1 MSRELAP
8 IYIEIENYEKSIKID
23 KLVLRKITD
32 KEREKI
38 FGIKDV
44 KKENN
49 SYSFNQT
56 KSDFLVKD
64 DFTSNHI
71 KFTNFILESDE
82 DNYLAKNLRSLL
94 LAFNLYTEGRVDAP
108 YQIAKNG
115 VLYDMQTRS
124 YKGNKLVIDSNEIK
138 EVEDIFKLILKNKYE
153 KLTLLLERFRGT
165 YFANLRDENIFI
177 ELMSIIESLL
187 DIGNSELSYR
197 LSLYTSYLLKN
208 KCNYEISFKRV
219 KDLYNIRSKLIHQ
232 GVLKEG
238 LNKSDLITLRRSV
251 SNLLLLALKEM
262 KQIKNVEIDIKKK
275 LDVN

>member
-1 MSRELAP
+1 
-8 IYIEIENYEKSIKID
+8 
-23 KLVLRKITD
+23 
-32 KEREKI
+32 
-38 FGIKDV
+38 
-44 KKENN
+44 
-49 SYSFNQT
+49 
-56 KSDFLVKD
+56 
-64 DFTSNHI
+64 
-71 KFTNFILESDE
+71 
-82 DNYLAKNLRSLL
+82 
-94 LAFNLYTEGRVDAP
+94 
-108 YQIAKNG
+108 
-115 VLYDMQTRS
+115 MQTRS

-138 EVEDIFKLILKNKYE
+138 EVEDIFKLILKNKDE